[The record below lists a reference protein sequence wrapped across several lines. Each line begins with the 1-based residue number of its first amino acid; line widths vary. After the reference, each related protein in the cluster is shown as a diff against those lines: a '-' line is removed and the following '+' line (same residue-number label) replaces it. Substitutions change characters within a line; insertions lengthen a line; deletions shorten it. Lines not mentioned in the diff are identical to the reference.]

1 MASTSTPYQS
11 HAHVVL
17 PSIREMFSEHLIPR
31 SATAASPASA
41 SAFPRSRFAPAPPP
55 AANDIPIFLFRRPEE
70 RSQPVVRT
78 HPYNANSRAHSIPGS
93 SDGDSEPEAIKEGEC
108 GDGESGTQEGKK
120 HVCTTC
126 AKRFNRP
133 SSLRIHFNMHT
144 GAMPFR
150 CPHPSCGR
158 AFNVSS
164 NMRRHFRNHACSAS
178 ASAPNLNSAPTTDSI
193 SPTMLTAFSPTS
205 MSSPVSYLSSPTSYA
220 PSTTSYLPT
229 STPTASRSAS
239 SGSSFSP
246 AIPAFLPPTM
256 FERDREPAG
265 MSEPEREC
273 AGTLVSISTF
283 RSESYESAAKH
294 HARYYS
300 HRGYSESDVRSE
312 RQR

>member
-11 HAHVVL
+11 HAPVVL
-17 PSIREMFSEHLIPR
+17 PSIREMFPEHLIPR

-55 AANDIPIFLFRRPEE
+55 PLMTYPSFSFDVLKSDPSGSALEHIASSRPGPARR
-70 RSQPVVRT
+70 RPVVRT

-108 GDGESGTQEGKK
+108 GDGESGAQEGKK
-120 HVCTTC
+120 HVCTKC

-133 SSLRIHFNMHT
+133 SSLRIHFNTHT

-158 AFNVSS
+158 AFNVNS

-178 ASAPNLNSAPTTDSI
+178 ASAPNPSSAPTTDSI

-220 PSTTSYLPT
+220 PSTTSYSPT

-239 SGSSFSP
+239 SGSTFSP

-256 FERDREPAG
+256 FERDRE
-265 MSEPEREC
+265 
-273 AGTLVSISTF
+273 
-283 RSESYESAAKH
+283 
-294 HARYYS
+294 AR
-300 HRGYSESDVRSE
+300 GDVRA
-312 RQR
+312 RTGVRRDARVHLHLPL